1 LKEAYFLKRISQLL
15 IKHPRLIPVLI
26 TGAILAL
33 PLAVWLDVMA
43 ITDQS
48 IRRQTAALHSVM
60 DNLRG
65 YYAHNVIGQLS
76 SSNPTVASHDHH
88 ETEGAIPHIDSLTI
102 ELGEMIN
109 SDQDHRGFNFEYRFV
124 SDTPFAGHPATDL
137 TFGERRA
144 LAEFRN
150 GFPEDHMFIK
160 AKVRPW
166 EHAISMVTPVLVGDH
181 CADCGTSI
189 DPQSDLQVGDI
200 RGMQSFTIRQPIASN
215 LLAFKYLL
223 LYMIAAGTFAIL
235 FSRHQL
241 RLASKFRSQSE
252 ELAQN
257 NEFLA
262 GISMKISRYLSP
274 QVYKSIFSGEKD
286 VALSTERK
294 KLTVFF
300 SDIKDFTPTTESL
313 QPEELTALLN
323 EYFSEMSA
331 IAEKHGATI
340 DKFIG
345 DAIVAFFGDPESKG
359 TTEDARACVR
369 MALEMQDRLGELAGH
384 WRERGIEHPFRA
396 RIGINTG
403 YCNVGNFGSETR
415 MDYTIIGAEANLA
428 ARLESSAEPG
438 GIVMS
443 YETYAHVRDIVD
455 AQQLAPMHFKGI
467 SREVVPYAVQPG
479 RNRAPLTETTADGT
493 RMTVNLDQ
501 LDDATRDKLEALLKD
516 SRF

>member
-1 LKEAYFLKRISQLL
+1 MKRISQLL
-15 IKHPRLIPVLI
+15 LKYPHLVSVLV
-26 TGAILAL
+26 TVAVFAL

-60 DNLRG
+60 DNLRV
-65 YYAHNVIGQLS
+65 YYTHNVIDQLAS
-76 SSNPTVASHDHH
+76 DSPTVAKHDHH
-88 ETEGAIPHIDSLTI
+88 EDEGSIPHLDSLSI

-109 SDQDHRGFNFEYRFV
+109 SDQDHQGFNFEYRFLT
-124 SDTPFAGHPATDL
+124 DTPYADHAPSELSEA
-137 TFGERRA
+137 EKRA
-144 LAEFRN
+144 LDRFRN
-150 GFPEDHMFIK
+150 GFPDDHIFFK
-160 AKVRPW
+160 ANDSPW
-166 EHAISMVTPVLVGDH
+166 DHAVSMVTPVVVVEN
-181 CADCGTSI
+181 CADCESDSLGAAS
-189 DPQSDLQVGDI
+189 SDLQQSDI
-200 RGMQSFTIRQPIASN
+200 LGMQSFTVRQPIASN
-215 LLAFKYLL
+215 LLALKYLL
-223 LYMIAAGTFAIL
+223 LYMIAAGTFGIL
-235 FSRHQL
+235 FSRYQL
-241 RLASKFRSQSE
+241 RLAAKFKSQSE

-274 QVYKSIFSGEKD
+274 QVYRSIFSGESD
-286 VALSTERK
+286 ASISTERK

-300 SDIKDFTPTTESL
+300 SDIKDFTQTTETL

-345 DAIVAFFGDPESKG
+345 DAIVAFFGDPETKG
-359 TTEDARACVR
+359 TSEDARACLR
-369 MALEMQDRLGELAGH
+369 MAQEMQERLGELAGQ
-384 WRERGIEHPFRA
+384 WRAQGIEHPFRA

-403 YCNVGNFGSETR
+403 YCNVGNFGSEAR

-428 ARLESSAEPG
+428 ARLEASAEPG

-443 YETYAHVRDIVD
+443 YETYAHVRDIVS
-455 AQQLAPMHFKGI
+455 ARQLPPMRFKGI
-467 SREVVPYAVQPG
+467 AREVIPYVVDPG
-479 RNRAPLTETTADGT
+479 RNRAPLSETTADGR

-501 LDDATRDKLEALLKD
+501 LDDHTREALEKLLKD
-516 SRF
+516 HQ

>member
-1 LKEAYFLKRISQLL
+1 MDRFEERHFVKPISQLL
-15 IKHPRLIPVLI
+15 LKHPRLIPVLMTI
-26 TGAILAL
+26 AILAL
-33 PLAVWLDVMA
+33 PLAVWRDVMA

-60 DNLRG
+60 GNLRE
-65 YYAHNVIGQLS
+65 YYSQNVIGRLTPGS
-76 SSNPTVASHDHH
+76 MTVSSHDYQ
-88 ETEGAIPHIDSLTI
+88 TIDGAIPPLDTLSI

-109 SDQDHRGFNFEYRFV
+109 FDRGHGGFNVEYRFV
-124 SDTPFAGHPATDL
+124 SDIPFIGHAPTEL
-137 TFGERRA
+137 TNEEKRA
-144 LAEFRN
+144 LEEFRN
-150 GFPEDHMFIK
+150 GFSEDRMFIK
-160 AKVRPW
+160 ADDSPW
-166 EHAISMVTPVLVGDH
+166 DHAVSMVTPLMGHETDNSSPDES
-181 CADCGTSI
+181 AAG
-189 DPQSDLQVGDI
+189 QQMANI
-200 RGMQSFTIRQPIASN
+200 RGLQSFTVREPISSN
-215 LLAFKYLL
+215 LMSFKYLL
-223 LYMIAAGTFAIL
+223 LYMIAAGTFGIL

-241 RLASKFRSQSE
+241 RVTAKLKAQSAELE
-252 ELAQN
+252 EN

-286 VALSTERK
+286 VSLSTERK

-300 SDIKDFTPTTESL
+300 SDIKDFTPTTEAL

-331 IAEKHGATI
+331 IAERHGATI

-345 DAIVAFFGDPESKG
+345 DAIVAFFGDPETKG
-359 TTEDARACVR
+359 AAEDARACVR
-369 MALEMQDRLGELAGH
+369 MALEMQDRLGELAGQ

-428 ARLESSAEPG
+428 ARLEASAEPG

-443 YETYAHVRDIVD
+443 YETYAHVRDIVT
-455 AQQLAPMHFKGI
+455 AHQLPPKQFKGI
-467 SREVVPYAVQPG
+467 AREVVPYVVETG
-479 RNRAPLTETTADGT
+479 RNSLPASEVSRDGS
-493 RMTVNLDQ
+493 RITVHLERLDVTSRNKLQ
-501 LDDATRDKLEALLKD
+501 QLLDDQA
-516 SRF
+516 